1 MSYWGKV
8 YEEGTEEFAVFE
20 ALNKA
25 KTVGEIKTII
35 NTLSQEKINRINNHC
50 LDGIIFSI
58 ENPEKKLVER
68 EFADTCKFYLEKRI
82 INGLDLVSVAENGFT
97 ETMYLLLNECK
108 ECNIHECGDL
118 ALFAAS
124 SRGHL
129 TIVDLLVRNGANI
142 HAMSDWAFYGACCF
156 GQVKTAE
163 FFLRRGIKIDD
174 ACLKIASEK
183 GHKDVVKLLI
193 KNTKL
198 QSKTLIDACKG
209 GSLEIVKLILE
220 NGANIHAYG
229 DEALLT
235 AVINKHVETI
245 KFLLENGANV
255 YSNIVCVAPT
265 DEIVDIL
272 IENKN
277 FFMRSYLL
285 LRRKFYRLK
294 TK

>member
-1 MSYWGKV
+1 MSHWGKV
-8 YEEGTEEFAVFE
+8 YEEGTEEFVIFE
-20 ALNKA
+20 ALDKA
-25 KTVGEIKTII
+25 KTVQEIKTIL

-58 ENPEKKLVER
+58 ENPEKKLTER
-68 EFADTCKFYLEKRI
+68 EFADTCKFYLDKRI
-82 INGLDLVSVAENGFT
+82 INGLDLVSIAENGFT
-97 ETMYLLLNECK
+97 ETAHLLLSECK

-129 TIVDLLVRNGANI
+129 PIVDLLVRNGANI
-142 HAMSDWAFYGACCF
+142 HAMSDWALYGACCF

-163 FFLRRGIKIDD
+163 FFLRRGIKINDE
-174 ACLKIASEK
+174 CLQIASEK
-183 GHKDVVKLLI
+183 GHKDVVKLLM
-193 KNTKL
+193 KNTVLKT
-198 QSKTLIDACKG
+198 KTLIDACKD
-209 GSLEIVKLILE
+209 GSLEVVKLLLE

-235 AVINKHVETI
+235 AVINKHIEII

-272 IENKN
+272 IRDKN
-277 FFMRSYLL
+277 FFMSSYLL
-285 LRRKFYRLK
+285 LRRKIFHFRK
-294 TK
+294 

>member
-1 MSYWGKV
+1 M
-8 YEEGTEEFAVFE
+8 T
-20 ALNKA
+20 
-25 KTVGEIKTII
+25 
-35 NTLSQEKINRINNHC
+35 
-50 LDGIIFSI
+50 
-58 ENPEKKLVER
+58 ER
-68 EFADTCKFYLEKRI
+68 EFADTCKFYLDKRI
-82 INGLDLVSVAENGFT
+82 INGLDLVSIAENGFT
-97 ETMYLLLNECK
+97 ETARLLLNKCK

-129 TIVDLLVRNGANI
+129 PIVDLLVRNGANI
-142 HAMSDWAFYGACCF
+142 HAMSDWALYGACCF

-174 ACLKIASEK
+174 ECLRIASEK

-193 KNTKL
+193 SFEIAIFPEEKLIKNTVLKT
-198 QSKTLIDACKG
+198 KTLIDACKG
-209 GSLEIVKLILE
+209 GSLEVVKLLLE

-235 AVINKHVETI
+235 AVVNKHIEII

-255 YSNIVCVAPT
+255 YSNIPLWGLGAYANIVCVAPT

-272 IENKN
+272 IRDKN
-277 FFMRSYLL
+277 FFMSSYLL
-285 LRRKFYRLK
+285 LRRKIFHFRK
-294 TK
+294 

>member
-1 MSYWGKV
+1 MSHWGKV
-8 YEEGTEEFAVFE
+8 YEEGTEEFVIFE
-20 ALNKA
+20 ALDKA
-25 KTVGEIKTII
+25 KTVQEIKTIL

-58 ENPEKKLVER
+58 ENPEKKLTER
-68 EFADTCKFYLEKRI
+68 EFADTCKFYLDKRI
-82 INGLDLVSVAENGFT
+82 INGLDLVSIAENGFT
-97 ETMYLLLNECK
+97 ETARLLLNECK

-129 TIVDLLVRNGANI
+129 AIVDLLVRNGANI
-142 HAMSDWAFYGACCF
+142 HAMSDWALYGACCF

-174 ACLKIASEK
+174 ECLRIASEK

-193 KNTKL
+193 KNTVLKT
-198 QSKTLIDACKG
+198 KTLIDACKG
-209 GSLEIVKLILE
+209 GSLEVVKLLLE

-235 AVINKHVETI
+235 AVVIKHTEII
-245 KFLLENGANV
+245 KFLLANGANV

-272 IENKN
+272 IRDKN

-285 LRRKFYRLK
+285 LRRKIFHFRK
-294 TK
+294 